1 MLALP
6 LNKAFF
12 HLPYGFYLTT
22 CKSGPYWKRLFFI
35 CALLNWLSLCWKSEF
50 KIFSRWIDSLPWHD
64 HPSMAM
70 KEKITVIPEE
80 CILYFLQKCWDIF
93 HTCSITKN
101 VQLVLWGSA
110 RFKTF
115 FRSRRRL
122 QKAGYHTDIKNSR
135 EVIEEGNKF
144 TIFFLFF

>member
-1 MLALP
+1 M
-6 LNKAFF
+6 N
-12 HLPYGFYLTT
+12 
-22 CKSGPYWKRLFFI
+22 RLI
-35 CALLNWLSLCWKSEF
+35 A
-50 KIFSRWIDSLPWHD
+50 
-64 HPSMAM
+64 MARSSFNGY
-70 KEKITVIPEE
+70 ERENNCVIPEE
-80 CILYFLQKCWDIF
+80 CILQFLQKCWDIF

-135 EVIEEGNKF
+135 EGNGEGNKF
-144 TIFFLFF
+144 TIFFSLFLRITKSYSSPLKRPTHAFPISHAVARYFCHRS

>member
-1 MLALP
+1 M
-6 LNKAFF
+6 N
-12 HLPYGFYLTT
+12 
-22 CKSGPYWKRLFFI
+22 RLI
-35 CALLNWLSLCWKSEF
+35 A
-50 KIFSRWIDSLPWHD
+50 
-64 HPSMAM
+64 MARSSFNGY
-70 KEKITVIPEE
+70 ERENSCVIPEE

-93 HTCSITKN
+93 HTCSITEN
-101 VQLVLWGSA
+101 VQLVLWHSA

-144 TIFFLFF
+144 TIFFLFPRITKSYSSPLKRPTHAFPISHAVARYFCHRS

>member
-1 MLALP
+1 M
-6 LNKAFF
+6 N
-12 HLPYGFYLTT
+12 
-22 CKSGPYWKRLFFI
+22 RLI
-35 CALLNWLSLCWKSEF
+35 A
-50 KIFSRWIDSLPWHD
+50 
-64 HPSMAM
+64 MARSSFNGY
-70 KEKITVIPEE
+70 ERENNCVIPEE

-144 TIFFLFF
+144 TIFFLFFKNNKKLFESFKAFRSCFFQSAMLLQDIFVIDLSKKSCNDNLFGMW